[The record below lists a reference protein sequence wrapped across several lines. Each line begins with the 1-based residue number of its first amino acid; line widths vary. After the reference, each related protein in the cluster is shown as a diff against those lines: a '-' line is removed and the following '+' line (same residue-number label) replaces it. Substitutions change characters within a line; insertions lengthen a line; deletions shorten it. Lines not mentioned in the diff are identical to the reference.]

1 MGLVIKLVISV
12 QDASQVDLADFLSGT
27 FLLQVAL
34 HTFNDGTYLCL
45 ILQVLYILWWGGYPH
60 SSQM

>member
-45 ILQVLYILWWGGYPH
+45 ILQVLYILW
-60 SSQM
+60 